1 MAYIIELSFD
11 LRKKSNLTET
21 KTIFE
26 NNALKHGCE
35 RFYYNY
41 EISGMGRTIKRE
53 HYVMTFIFEEN
64 EIEVAKFLK
73 FVKKE
78 KNINIESVV
87 YEDTMVKL
95 MYASRSYLNM
105 VEKEF
110 AKLYHIQ
117 KRNGS
122 LYNKDSPIMK
132 EIYSKC

>member
-35 RFYYNY
+35 RFYHNY
-41 EISGMGRTIKRE
+41 EISGIRRTIKRE

-87 YEDTMVKL
+87 YEDTIVKL
-95 MYASRSYLNM
+95 MYASKSYLNM

-110 AKLYHIQ
+110 AKLYYIQ